1 MKGIVFS
8 EFFELVEN
16 RFGYDM
22 VDTIIENANLP
33 HNGIYVSGG
42 TYPHGEMVSLVVAL
56 SNESKIP
63 VPKLLEVYGE
73 YLFGRLMSLYPALAA
88 DKNNP
93 IEFMAGIDNYI
104 HVEVRKLYP
113 DAELPKFETIECN
126 DNSIVL
132 DYISE
137 RGMQDFGVGLMKGC
151 GAFFKTALDI
161 RYEKVTDAAVP
172 TFRFFVSLA

>member
-8 EFFELVEN
+8 EFLELVEN

-42 TYPHGEMVSLVVAL
+42 TYPHTEMVSLVVAL
-56 SNESKIP
+56 SKESEIP
-63 VPKLLEVYGE
+63 VDKLLQIYGE
-73 YLFGRLMSLYPALAA
+73 HLFGRLISLYPTLA
-88 DKNNP
+88 DGKKTP
-93 IEFMAGIDNYI
+93 FEFMAGIDNYI

-113 DAELPKFETIECN
+113 DAELPKFITVDYSE
-126 DNSIVL
+126 DSIVL

-151 GAFFKTALDI
+151 AVFYKTELAI
-161 RYEKVTDAAVP
+161 RYEKVEDADVP
-172 TFRFFVSLA
+172 TFRFYVNLA